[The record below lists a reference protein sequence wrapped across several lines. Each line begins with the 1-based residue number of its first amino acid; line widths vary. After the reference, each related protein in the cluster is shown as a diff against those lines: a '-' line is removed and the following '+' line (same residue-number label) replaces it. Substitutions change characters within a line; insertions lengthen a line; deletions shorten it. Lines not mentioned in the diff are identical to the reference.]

1 MTAFFNREKELGRL
15 RRFLAADE
23 GGLAVVYGRRRC
35 GKSTLLQRALGAGH
49 VYVLADQR
57 ESPLQIKAVAGE
69 LSLLFPAFDRASYDG
84 WDDLLAAL
92 YARATTALCLCL
104 DEFPYLVQS
113 APELPSLLQRYI
125 DLPGSQIK
133 WILCGSS
140 QRMMQGLTLDRTA
153 PLYGR
158 ARELF
163 RIAPLDAGWLAKAMQ
178 LKPDAAVEAY
188 SVWGGVPR
196 YWELAAGYS
205 SLKVALTDLVWDS
218 QGVLHDEPMRL
229 LLDDMRSASQPYSLL
244 SLIGAGCHRVSEIA
258 ARSNKPMTSI
268 MRPLAQLCELGYV
281 RRDIPFGEHPRNSK
295 LSLYRLDDPFMRFF
309 FRFVLPF
316 QSALA
321 QGVFKE
327 AEAAWN
333 SGRIH
338 HLASCWEQLSRLSL
352 PRMTLPDQSWG
363 TASAWWNR
371 AGGDVEVDVMAES
384 MDGKAILAGECKW
397 MEGKRSL
404 DVSAIDRRLRDRT
417 AAMPLAKGKRV
428 VTACWLGGGAR
439 CKGKIDFI
447 FRPEQVLASLLD
459 GL

>member
-1 MTAFFNREKELGRL
+1 MIAFFDRENEIGRL
-15 RRFLAADE
+15 RRFLAADD

-35 GKSTLLQRALGAGH
+35 GKSTLLQRALGEAH

-57 ESPLQIKAVAGE
+57 EAPSQIKAVAGV
-69 LSLLFPAFDRASYDG
+69 LSSWLPAFERASYEG
-84 WDDLLAAL
+84 WDDLFAAL
-92 YARATTALCLCL
+92 YARVTQPLCVCL

-113 APELPSLLQRYI
+113 TPELPSVLQRYV
-125 DLPGSQIK
+125 DRSEGRIK

-140 QRMMQGLTLDRTA
+140 QRMMQGLVLDRTA

-163 RIAPLDAGWLAKAMQ
+163 RIKPLGAGWIAKA
-178 LKPDAAVEAY
+178 LKLDPDTAVEAF

-196 YWELAAGYS
+196 YWELAANYT
-205 SLKVALTDLVWDS
+205 SLKAALSDLVWDE
-218 QGVLHDEPMRL
+218 QGVLHEEPMRL
-229 LLDDMRSASQPYSLL
+229 LLDDLRSASQPYTLL

-258 ARSNKPMTSI
+258 ARSSKPMTSV

-295 LSLYRLDDPFMRFF
+295 LSLYRLDDPFMRFY
-309 FRFVLPF
+309 FRFVLPY

-321 QGVFKE
+321 QRVSKQ
-327 AEAAWN
+327 AEAAWH

-338 HLASCWEQLSRLSL
+338 HVAACWEQLARLSV
-352 PRMTLPDQSWG
+352 PRMSVEDQSWG
-363 TASAWWNR
+363 EASAWWNR
-371 AGGDVEVDVMAES
+371 AGGDVEIDIMALS
-384 MDGKAILAGECKW
+384 MDGKDILVGECKW

-404 DVSAIDRRLRDRT
+404 DLSVIDRRLRDRV

-428 VTACWLGGGAR
+428 VTACWLGGGAG
-439 CKGKIDFI
+439 CTGTIDCVI
-447 FRPEQVLASLLD
+447 RPEQVLASLI
-459 GL
+459 